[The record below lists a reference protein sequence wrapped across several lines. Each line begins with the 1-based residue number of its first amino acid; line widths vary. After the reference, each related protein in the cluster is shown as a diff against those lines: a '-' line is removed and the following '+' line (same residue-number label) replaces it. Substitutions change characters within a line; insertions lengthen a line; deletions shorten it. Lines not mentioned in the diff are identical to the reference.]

1 MSSWP
6 TEEQLAEFLAAPQ
19 DEPIVMMNLL
29 RYKPT
34 ADGADGMTGEEAMMR
49 YARPMR
55 EFVESRGGEFVFAG
69 NVASQL
75 IGEGGEGFDFVSIM
89 RYPSRRTFLELAG
102 DPEIANTIGKQR
114 DAGLDSQW
122 LLVMTEA
129 SE

>member
-29 RYKPT
+29 RYKAS
-34 ADGADGMTGEEAMMR
+34 ADGAEPGTTGEEAMMR

-75 IGEGGEGFDFVSIM
+75 IGDGGGFDFVSIM

-102 DPEIANTIGKQR
+102 DPEIANTIGRHR